1 MSDHSRLTDLVGS
14 AAPGELPRL
23 IGELEAA
30 KAAAWARLAS
40 IGSPK
45 GEASDRLLSM
55 PEVARRLGITEHQAR
70 EMGRRRELPV
80 VHVGERHVRVSVHAL
95 EEWIRRQGNGSLS
108 VLKGR

>member
-1 MSDHSRLTDLVGS
+1 MSDRPRLTDLVG
-14 AAPGELPRL
+14 ATTLGELPHL

-55 PEVARRLGITEHQAR
+55 PEAARRLGITEHQAR
-70 EMGRRRELPV
+70 EMGRRRQLPV
-80 VHVGERHVRVSVHAL
+80 VHVGERHVRVSLRTL

-108 VLKGR
+108 VPRGR

>member
-1 MSDHSRLTDLVGS
+1 MSDQPRLTDLVGA
-14 AAPGELPRL
+14 AAPAELPRL

-55 PEVARRLGITEHQAR
+55 PEAARRLGITEHQAR
-70 EMGRRRELPV
+70 EMGRRRQLPV
-80 VHVGERHVRVSVHAL
+80 VHVGERHVRVSLRTL

-108 VLKGR
+108 VPRGR

>member
-1 MSDHSRLTDLVGS
+1 MSDHPRLTDLVGA

-23 IGELEAA
+23 IGELESA

-55 PEVARRLGITEHQAR
+55 PEARRLRITEHQAR
-70 EMGRRRELPV
+70 EMGRRRQLPV
-80 VHVGERHVRVSVHAL
+80 VHVGERHGRVSLRTL
-95 EEWIRRQGNGSLS
+95 EDWIRRQGNSSLS
-108 VLKGR
+108 VPRGR